1 MVVSLTSGG
10 ATTCLSYYTD
20 QCYMQ
25 HALLLILKNRWCI
38 SFSKL
43 AIIFVLSI
51 IVFNVSVPIYS
62 SLPYFRSSFQI
73 LVNLFLFS
81 IYITYLSWTF
91 SNQQSNNLLGCFVL
105 SSFLIY
111 DTTGSTS
118 GAGSTYPSE
127 APVFIPS
134 FWWSSCYSIFN
145 FMLNVLKIVVCPFV
159 PFLFLSFC
167 DLRILI
173 TPLVSSNSS

>member
-1 MVVSLTSGG
+1 MLTSDNTEIL
-10 ATTCLSYYTD
+10 A
-20 QCYMQ
+20 MQ

-43 AIIFVLSI
+43 AILFVLPI
-51 IVFNVSVPIYS
+51 IFFNVSVPIYS

-118 GAGSTYPSE
+118 GAQKQLSLT
-127 APVFIPS
+127 
-134 FWWSSCYSIFN
+134 
-145 FMLNVLKIVVCPFV
+145 
-159 PFLFLSFC
+159 LFGYV
-167 DLRILI
+167 ILLALI
-173 TPLVSSNSS
+173 QYKWTKVQCANYTVTIY